1 MIVVDASVVIAAA
14 TDVGAD
20 GDWSRQ
26 LIRRG
31 DLAAPHLLG
40 VEVLSTIRRLESSG
54 HLRSEVA
61 TLAATDA
68 LSLPVVTYPLLAT
81 RVWELRHTVTVQDA
95 CYVAVAEAIDAPLA
109 TLDQRLANAP
119 GPRCEFLT
127 PGS

>member
-14 TDVGAD
+14 ADVGVD
-20 GDWSRQ
+20 GDWSREV
-26 LIRRG
+26 IRRG
-31 DLAAPHLLG
+31 DLAAPHLLR

-54 HLRSEVA
+54 QLGSELA

-68 LSLPVVTYPLLAT
+68 LSLPVVTYPLFGT

-95 CYVAVAEAIDAPLA
+95 CYVAIAEAIGVPLA
-109 TLDQRLANAP
+109 TLDRKLAAAP
-119 GPRCEFLT
+119 GPRCDFLT